1 VSLVPL
7 HDPHH
12 DGSDLYVPEAP
23 VELGDTVTVRLRV
36 PSEAGVDSVAV
47 RYVTDGDPLVARAEV
62 DEQDDGE
69 TWWRASFVV
78 RNPATPYRWL
88 LSGGRVGYAW
98 LTGDGLV
105 GHDVPDTDDFVCAT
119 GEDGPA
125 WHREGVVYQVF
136 TDRFARAGEVN
147 GAPDWAVPRSWDEL
161 PSGRGPETPREWF
174 GGDLPGVEAR
184 LEHLVGLGVTILYLT
199 PFFPARS
206 THRYD
211 ASSFDRVDPLLGG
224 DDALVSLVR
233 EAHARGIR
241 VLGDL
246 TINHVGDAHEWFE
259 RARGDLDAPERP
271 FFLFDERL
279 EHGYEAWY
287 GIRTLPK
294 LDHRAKELESR
305 LFDGAEAVAQRWLR
319 PPYDL
324 DGWRLD
330 VANMAGRSG
339 DVDLTR
345 DVARAVRRAALEAR
359 SDAVLVAEHSH
370 DARPDLQG
378 DGWHGTM
385 AYMGFTRPMW
395 CWLRGDVVPAE
406 LQHRFLGL
414 PVEVP
419 RLGGQAVTATMRRFR
434 AGIPWR
440 SVIHS
445 WLLLDSHDIARFRV
459 VAGSRERHIVGIGLQ
474 MTTPGVPM
482 VFAGDE
488 LGLEGSW
495 GEDAR
500 RTMPWDRPETWD
512 RELLLAY
519 RTLIGLRRSSAA
531 FAHGGMRYAHVRED
545 AIAYLRETRDDRM
558 LCLAVRAST
567 EEIELP
573 LSRLRCTALEPVL
586 GGEARIEKDTAVL
599 PGDGPAFHV
608 WRLRDG

>member
-1 VSLVPL
+1 M
-7 HDPHH
+7 
-12 DGSDLYVPEAP
+12 
-23 VELGDTVTVRLRV
+23 
-36 PSEAGVDSVAV
+36 PSEAGVDAVAV

-62 DEQDDGE
+62 DEQDDRE

-88 LSGGRVGYAW
+88 VSGGRVGYAW

-105 GHDVPDTDDFVCAT
+105 GHDVPDADDFVCAI

-125 WHREGVVYQVF
+125 WHRDGVVYEVF
-136 TDRFARAGEVN
+136 TDRFARAGEAN
-147 GAPDWAVPRSWDEL
+147 GAPDWAVPRSWGEL
-161 PSGRGPETPREWF
+161 PNGRGPETPREWF

-184 LEHLVGLGVTILYLT
+184 LGHLVELGVTILYLT

-211 ASSFDRVDPLLGG
+211 ASSFGHVDPLLGG

-233 EAHARGIR
+233 AAHARGIR
-241 VLGDL
+241 VVGDL

-259 RARGDLDAPERP
+259 RARGDVHASERP

-294 LDHRAKELESR
+294 LDHRAEGLESR
-305 LFDGAEAVAQRWLR
+305 LFEGAEAVVQRWLR

-395 CWLRGDVVPAE
+395 CWLRGEE
-406 LQHRFLGL
+406 LPVGLQREFLGL
-414 PVEVP
+414 PVGVP
-419 RLGGQAVTATMRRFR
+419 RLGGPAVTATMRRFR
-434 AGIPWR
+434 AGVPWR
-440 SVIHS
+440 SVLHS
-445 WLLLDSHDIARFRV
+445 WVLLDSHDIARFRV
-459 VAGSRERHIVGIGLQ
+459 VAGSRDRHIVGIGLQ

-512 RELLLAY
+512 GELLRAY

-531 FAHGGMRYAHVRED
+531 FARGGMRYAHVSED
-545 AIAYLRETRDDRM
+545 AIAYLREAREERM

-573 LSRLRCTALEPVL
+573 LARLTALLSSRVL
-586 GGEARIEKDTAVL
+586 GGEARIEQHTAVL